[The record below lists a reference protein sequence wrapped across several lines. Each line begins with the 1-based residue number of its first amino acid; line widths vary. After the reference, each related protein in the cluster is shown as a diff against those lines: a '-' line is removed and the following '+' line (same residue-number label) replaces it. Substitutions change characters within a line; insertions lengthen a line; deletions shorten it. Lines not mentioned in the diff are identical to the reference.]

1 MKKKYRILLFIVAL
15 LCSQILHAQRQNNFE
30 ISKSIDIYN
39 SLFKELNANYVDDIN
54 PAELNEIAIHA
65 MLKKLDPYTVFVS
78 EAEIEDLKLLTTGEY
93 GGIGSLI
100 QYIDG
105 RVMISEPYENFP
117 AHKAGLIPGDAF
129 VEVNGVDVRSKKSDE
144 VSDLLKGQPGSSIEV
159 KIERKGHDKPIS
171 KTLVREKIKIDNIPY
186 HTVFSND
193 IGYICLSG
201 FTQRAS
207 AELKEIFVQMKERH
221 NLKGLII
228 DLRGNGGG
236 LMNEAVD
243 ITGLFV
249 DKGELIVTTKGKTDD
264 RTSIHRT
271 KDNPVDKEIPLVVLV
286 NQSSASSSEIV
297 AGALQDMDR
306 AVIIGN
312 RTFGKG
318 LVQNIVPLNY
328 NTQLKITIAKYY
340 IPSGRCIQE
349 IDYLRHDT
357 ITKQDTTKTSG
368 VFKTR
373 NGRTV
378 YDGKG
383 IAPDVKVE
391 PLDFSIITANLYANN
406 LIFKFANEYARKH
419 TKIDSAAV
427 FEIDDK
433 TFNEFVEFVKESDFT
448 YTTESER
455 MIEKMR
461 KIAKEEDYL
470 EVVESQ
476 LDLLEKQLQE
486 HKSEDII
493 KHRKEIEE
501 ILMLEIVGRYYHQKG
516 RIIASLRN
524 DPDLNK
530 AFEIILDEEQYNNI
544 LTNNK

>member
-1 MKKKYRILLFIVAL
+1 MKNKKLILLVIVAL
-15 LCSQILHAQRQNNFE
+15 LVPQIIFAQQQNNFE
-30 ISKSIDIYN
+30 ISKSVDIYN
-39 SLFKELNANYVDDIN
+39 SLFKELNINYVDDIN
-54 PAELNEIAIHA
+54 PAELNETAIHA

-78 EAEIEDLKLLTTGEY
+78 ESEIEDLKLLTTGEY

-105 RVMISEPYENFP
+105 RVTISEPYENFP
-117 AHKAGLIPGDAF
+117 AHKAGLLPGDAF

-159 KIERKGHDKPIS
+159 KIERKGYDKPIS

-186 HTVFSND
+186 HTVFDNE

-207 AELKEIFVQMKERH
+207 IELKEIFVQMKKNH

-249 DKGELIVTTKGKTDD
+249 DKGELIVTTKGKNTD

-318 LVQNIVPLNY
+318 LVQNILPLNY

-349 IDYLRHDT
+349 IDYLHHDT
-357 ITKQDTTKTSG
+357 IAKTDTTKISG

-419 TKIDSAAV
+419 EKIDSATV
-427 FEIDDK
+427 FEIDDQ
-433 TFNEFVEFVKESDFT
+433 TFNEFVDFVKESGFT

-470 EVVESQ
+470 EVVEPQ
-476 LDLLEKQLQE
+476 LELLEKQLIA
-486 HKSEDII
+486 HKTQDII

-501 ILMLEIVGRYYHQKG
+501 ILMLEIVGRYYYQKG
-516 RIIASLRN
+516 KIIASLRN

-530 AFEIILDEEQYNNI
+530 AFEIILDQKQYNNI